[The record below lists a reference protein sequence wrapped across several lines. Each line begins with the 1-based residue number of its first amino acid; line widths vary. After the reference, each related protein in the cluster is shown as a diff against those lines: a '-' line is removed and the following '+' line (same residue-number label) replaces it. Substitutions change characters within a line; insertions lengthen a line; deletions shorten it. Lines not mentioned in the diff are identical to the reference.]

1 MVSSVAAAAAVQL
14 VNYLAAARAALG
26 TVPTQQTVVFERF
39 FDEAGDQHF
48 VIHSPFGARIN
59 RAWGLS
65 LRKRF
70 CRKFNFELQ
79 AAALEDS
86 IVLSLGATHSFPL
99 EEPAKYLSPAT
110 ALDVLTQAVLAAP
123 MFGTRWRW
131 VVTTA
136 LAVRRNRN
144 GHRNPPAFQRADAED
159 LVAVVFPDQLACAEN
174 LAGAREV
181 PDHPLVHQ
189 TLKDCM
195 HEVMDADGFMRLL
208 ERLQSGDLKVI
219 ARDLASP
226 SDRKSVV

>member
-1 MVSSVAAAAAVQL
+1 M
-14 VNYLAAARAALG
+14 
-26 TVPTQQTVVFERF
+26 FERF

-59 RAWGLS
+59 RAWGLA

-79 AAALEDS
+79 AAALEDT
-86 IVLSLGATHSFPL
+86 IVLSLGPTHSFPL
-99 EEPAKYLSPAT
+99 EEPARYLKPET

-144 GHRNPPAFQRADAED
+144 GRRNPAAFQRADSED

-174 LAGAREV
+174 ITGAIEV
-181 PDHPLVHQ
+181 PEHPLVRQ
-189 TLKDCM
+189 AGIASNAARYSLDL
-195 HEVMDADGFMRLL
+195 VPLDADGRRSTGDEAKTIFQTEDARRASRRVRGRSRLGG
-208 ERLQSGDLKVI
+208 RQ
-219 ARDLASP
+219 
-226 SDRKSVV
+226 